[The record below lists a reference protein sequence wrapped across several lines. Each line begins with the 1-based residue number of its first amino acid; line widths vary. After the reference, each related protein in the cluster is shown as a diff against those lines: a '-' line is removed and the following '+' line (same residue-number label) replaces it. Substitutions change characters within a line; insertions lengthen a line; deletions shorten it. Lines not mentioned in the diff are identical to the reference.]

1 MTQTTTRKQRTIT
14 LTNRRPVKIYED
26 EWPTV
31 AQANGDG
38 FRGPDYSRYDQ
49 ALQQGE
55 IDEYSVRVR
64 QHADGRAIVYGT
76 YSEGWFSTH
85 KGRGAAGE
93 LLGAGDDLPSA
104 IARVGETLG
113 VPEQT
118 IADCIADLPAETI

>member
-1 MTQTTTRKQRTIT
+1 MTPTTERKQRTIT
-14 LTNRRPVKIYED
+14 LTDRRPVKIYED

-31 AQANGDG
+31 AQANGDNFAG
-38 FRGPDYSRYDQ
+38 SDYSRRNQ

-55 IDEYSVRVR
+55 LDEYSVRVR

-76 YSEGWFSTH
+76 YSEGWYSQH
-85 KGRGAAGE
+85 NGLGAAGE
-93 LLGAGDDLPSA
+93 LLGAQADLPSA
-104 IARVGETLG
+104 IARVGGTLG